1 MGTLTHSGTEHAQN
15 APQHPLT
22 YSIREF
28 EGPLDLLLHLIEK
41 AQVSIYSIPIAE
53 ITDQFMQ
60 YLDMASKV
68 DLDDLTEF
76 YLMASHL
83 LLLKSNMLIPHEQAE
98 DEMWLED
105 KQELVEQLLEYQ
117 KYKRYSVL
125 LSEAQSENTLLLSR
139 KKSQFMLP
147 FPDEQ
152 LWKEVNVWDLL
163 KTFSSLLSTV
173 THDKIFNVYE
183 EVSVKQKLT
192 LMQELFEQRE
202 TITFMDLVVHEDS
215 RIDIIC
221 AFLAILEAVKFH
233 MIIIEQHVLF
243 GDIQI
248 RRAPEEDEPYDI
260 GDERPE
266 LSTPPAPES
275 HSDPRFV
282 SQRDL
287 REDSAVTSGLD
298 EDDDDQVIVISFD
311 DEDEEDA

>member
-1 MGTLTHSGTEHAQN
+1 MGTGTQSGTASHTIP
-15 APQHPLT
+15 PQPLT
-22 YSIREF
+22 YSLREF
-28 EGPLDLLLHLIEK
+28 EGPLDLLLHLIDK
-41 AQVSIYSIPIAE
+41 AQVSIYSIPISE
-53 ITDQFMQ
+53 ITDQFMH
-60 YLDMASKV
+60 YLDMASRV

-83 LLLKSNMLIPHEQAE
+83 LLLKSNMLIPHEEVE
-98 DEMWLED
+98 DERWLED

-117 KYKRYSVL
+117 KYKRYSTL

-163 KTFSSLLSTV
+163 KTFSTLLSTI

-192 LMQELFEQRE
+192 LMQELFETSE
-202 TITFMDLVVHEDS
+202 SISFIDLVVHEDS

-221 AFLAILEAVKFH
+221 AFLAILEAVKFR

-248 RRAPEEDEPYDI
+248 RKAPEEEMEDTPVEVI
-260 GDERPE
+260 PE
-266 LSTPPAPES
+266 SFVPPAPPFSSKPPHQAPAVDDEE
-275 HSDPRFV
+275 
-282 SQRDL
+282 
-287 REDSAVTSGLD
+287 EDI
-298 EDDDDQVIVISFD
+298 DDQTIVISFD
-311 DEDEEDA
+311 DEEDDE

>member
-1 MGTLTHSGTEHAQN
+1 MGTPSHAEHAN
-15 APQHPLT
+15 TESSQHLT

-53 ITDQFMQ
+53 ITDQFME
-60 YLDMASKV
+60 YLHMASRV

-83 LLLKSNMLIPHEQAE
+83 LLLKSNMLIPHEDIE
-98 DEMWLED
+98 EEEWLED
-105 KQELVEQLLEYQ
+105 RQELVEQLLEYQ
-117 KYKRYSVL
+117 KFKKYSSL
-125 LSEAQSENTLLLSR
+125 LSEAENGDNMLLYR

-147 FPDEQ
+147 FQDEQ

-183 EVSVKQKLT
+183 EVSVKQKLA
-192 LMQELFEQRE
+192 LMNELFQKQEY
-202 TITFMDLVVHEDS
+202 ISFLNIVVHETS

-221 AFLAILEAVKFH
+221 AFLAVLEAVKFR
-233 MIIIEQHVLF
+233 MIIIEQHTLF

-248 RRAPEEDEPYDI
+248 RKADDAESFEIPKELPYEEESFENLDISLDTTVQEETEHTEDDEEIP
-260 GDERPE
+260 
-266 LSTPPAPES
+266 
-275 HSDPRFV
+275 
-282 SQRDL
+282 
-287 REDSAVTSGLD
+287 D
-298 EDDDDQVIVISFD
+298 EDDTETIIISFD
-311 DEDEEDA
+311 DEEEEEE

>member
-1 MGTLTHSGTEHAQN
+1 MGTDTLSGTASHTTP
-15 APQHPLT
+15 PQPLT
-22 YSIREF
+22 YSLREF
-28 EGPLDLLLHLIEK
+28 EGPLDLLLHLIDK
-41 AQVSIYSIPIAE
+41 AQVNIYSIPISE
-53 ITDQFMQ
+53 ITDQFMH

-83 LLLKSNMLIPHEQAE
+83 LLLKSNMLIPHEEVE
-98 DEMWLED
+98 DERWLED

-117 KYKRYSVL
+117 KYKRYSTL
-125 LSEAQSENTLLLSR
+125 LSEAQSENTLLLAR

-163 KTFSSLLSTV
+163 KTFSTLLSTI

-192 LMQELFEQRE
+192 LMQELFETNE
-202 TITFMDLVVHEDS
+202 SISFIDLVVHEES

-221 AFLAILEAVKFH
+221 AFLAILEAVKFR

-248 RRAPEEDEPYDI
+248 RRAPEEEEMEDTLTEVI
-260 GDERPE
+260 PE
-266 LSTPPAPES
+266 SFVPPVPAVSSKPAPQAT
-275 HSDPRFV
+275 V
-282 SQRDL
+282 
-287 REDSAVTSGLD
+287 EDD
-298 EDDDDQVIVISFD
+298 EDDDEQTIVISFD
-311 DEDEEDA
+311 DEEEDE